1 MKTATFMAGIAAG
14 MVMAGAVLS
23 TAYPDVPRRMSRD
36 ARKVIRCGKR
46 MMCGMFE

>member
-1 MKTATFMAGIAAG
+1 MTGIAAG

-23 TAYPDVPRRMSRD
+23 TAYPDVPRRMRRD
-36 ARKVIRCGKR
+36 ARRAMRSGKR

>member
-1 MKTATFMAGIAAG
+1 MRTATFMAGIAAG

-23 TAYPDVPRRMSRD
+23 KAYPDVPRRMSRD
-36 ARKVIRCGKR
+36 ARKMIRCGKR

>member
-36 ARKVIRCGKR
+36 ARKMIRCGKR